1 MALIKSVKGIKPKIA
16 SDCFMADNATIA
28 GDVEIAEQ
36 CSIWF
41 NAVLRGDVG
50 PIRIG
55 KRSNIQ
61 DGVIIHATYQ
71 KSETIIGEEVS
82 VGHAAVLHGCKVED
96 GALIGMGAI
105 VMDNAVVGKGAV
117 VAAGAVVLANTI
129 IPDGALFAGIPAKE
143 VKEVSSDMQQGL
155 RQTALRYIDYA
166 QWFDK
171 EPEGDGE

>member
-1 MALIKSVKGIKPKIA
+1 MALIKSVKGIKPTIA
-16 SDCFMADNATIA
+16 EDCFLADNATVA
-28 GDVEIAEQ
+28 GDVHIAKE

-55 KRSNIQ
+55 RCSNIQ
-61 DGVIIHATYQ
+61 DGVIIHATYL

-82 VGHAAVLHGCKVED
+82 VGHAAVLHGCTVMD

-129 IPDGALFAGIPAKE
+129 IPDGALYAGVPAKK
-143 VKEVSSDMQQGL
+143 VKEVSADMQQGL
-155 RQTALRYIDYA
+155 RQTALRYVEYA
-166 QWFDK
+166 QWFDD
-171 EPEGDGE
+171 ESDES